1 MNSKHGGEK
10 QVKKSDWTMR
20 NAIMV
25 FCVGCVM
32 AALLMQTFLFQQSLK
47 RQIRTESIAD
57 NENTLTKMQA
67 ELTTFI
73 HSIRTEMLTVY
84 SEYDLIE
91 ELRGVAQDRQEK
103 VPSNGYWWR
112 SWYLGRKRF
121 SSEDRLMAMYLY
133 DSKNQLVSAYRYNCQ
148 MFPRDIYK
156 SEYDANTDRV
166 LDYIN
171 GERTDLM
178 ISGYYNPLEEKD
190 IIRFV
195 LKLHNYDEERQQI
208 GYLVCEIDSLAF
220 AAIMNKYVDLSHV
233 YLWMQPVNDRTI
245 VTTGEANDDQKRIQ
259 KQLSRVIQNYY
270 DSNTLEQEYG
280 DYYLIHVGQSENN
293 LEACALVSQSLLTA
307 TQKSLNRSLLVI
319 MVMMLGLVG
328 VFVMLLSRWLTR
340 PTEQMLATIERIKNG
355 ETQLRVQP
363 VGWSEELKVLGTEFN
378 DMLDRVQAMAQ
389 EEYKY
394 RLMVERTEY
403 KMLQAQINPHFL
415 YNTLNTMSGIATAQ
429 NCPLVSGL
437 CHSLSAVFRY
447 SLNMTD
453 EFSTVQKEM
462 EHVRNYLYVMDVR
475 SGSDVAYE
483 YQIAEETLQDQLPR
497 ICLQPIVENA
507 ITHGLR
513 NVRRKDKKLT
523 ISAAHEDGLLV
534 ICVEDNGTG
543 MDAEEMNRLLEKND
557 PKRVETGVSIGIL
570 NVNARLKRVFG
581 EEYGILIDSR
591 IGEGTKVSIRVPIL
605 EKKEQEG
612 ESYESHGKNQST
624 GCR

>member
-1 MNSKHGGEK
+1 MKNSG
-10 QVKKSDWTMR
+10 WTMR
-20 NAIMV
+20 KAIMI

-67 ELTTFI
+67 ELMTFVRN
-73 HSIRTEMLTVY
+73 IRTEMLTIY

-91 ELRGVAQDRQEK
+91 ELRSVAKGSQEK
-103 VPSNGYWWR
+103 VPADGYWWR
-112 SWYLGRKRF
+112 NWYLGRKRF

-133 DSKNQLVSAYRYNCQ
+133 DANNQLVSAYRYNCQ

-156 SEYDANTDRV
+156 SEYDANTERV
-166 LDYIN
+166 LEYVN
-171 GERTDLM
+171 GERTDMM
-178 ISGYYNPLEEKD
+178 ISGYYNSLEEKD

-195 LKLHNYDEERQQI
+195 LKLHNYDEERQKI
-208 GYLVCEIDSLAF
+208 GYLVCEIDSMAF
-220 AAIMNKYVDLSHV
+220 ASIMNKYVDLSHV

-245 VTTGEANDDQKRIQ
+245 VVTGEANDDQKRIQ
-259 KQLSRVIQNYY
+259 KQLARVIQNYY
-270 DSNTLEQEYG
+270 DSSTMEQEYG
-280 DYYLIHVGQSENN
+280 DYYLIHVGQTENN

-307 TQKSLNRSLLVI
+307 TQRSLTRSLVVI
-319 MVMMLGLVG
+319 MGMMLVVVC

-340 PTEQMLATIERIKNG
+340 PTEQMLETIERIKNG

-378 DMLDRVQAMAQ
+378 DMLDRVQVMAQ

-394 RLMVERTEY
+394 RLLVERTEY

-462 EHVRNYLYVMDVR
+462 EHVKNYLYVMDVR
-475 SGSDVAYE
+475 SGSDVSYE

-523 ISAAHEDGLLV
+523 ISAVHENGLLL

-591 IGEGTKVSIRVPIL
+591 MGEGTKVSIRVPIL
-605 EKKEQEG
+605 KKKEEQEG
-612 ESYESHGKNQST
+612 ESYESYGKNQST

>member
-1 MNSKHGGEK
+1 MKNSG
-10 QVKKSDWTMR
+10 WTMR
-20 NAIMV
+20 KAIMI

-67 ELTTFI
+67 ELMTFVRN
-73 HSIRTEMLTVY
+73 IRTEMLTIY

-91 ELRGVAQDRQEK
+91 ELRSVAKGSQEK
-103 VPSNGYWWR
+103 VPADGYWWR
-112 SWYLGRKRF
+112 NWYLGRKRF

-133 DSKNQLVSAYRYNCQ
+133 DANNQLVSAYRYNCQ

-156 SEYDANTDRV
+156 SEYDANTERV
-166 LDYIN
+166 LEYVN

-195 LKLHNYDEERQQI
+195 LKLHNYDEERQKI
-208 GYLVCEIDSLAF
+208 GYLVCEIDSMAF
-220 AAIMNKYVDLSHV
+220 ASIMNKYVDLSHV

-245 VTTGEANDDQKRIQ
+245 VVTGEANDDQKRIQ
-259 KQLSRVIQNYY
+259 KQLARVIQNYY
-270 DSNTLEQEYG
+270 DSSTMEQEYG
-280 DYYLIHVGQSENN
+280 DYYLIHVGQTENN

-307 TQKSLNRSLLVI
+307 TQRSLTRSLVVI
-319 MVMMLGLVG
+319 MGMMLVVVC
-328 VFVMLLSRWLTR
+328 VFVMLLSQWLTR
-340 PTEQMLATIERIKNG
+340 PTEQMLETIERIKNG

-394 RLMVERTEY
+394 RLLVERTEY

-462 EHVRNYLYVMDVR
+462 EHVKNYLYVMDVR
-475 SGSDVAYE
+475 SGSDVSYE

-523 ISAAHEDGLLV
+523 ISAVHENGLLL
-534 ICVEDNGTG
+534 IYVEDNGTG

-591 IGEGTKVSIRVPIL
+591 MGEGTKVSIRVPIL
-605 EKKEQEG
+605 KKKEG
-612 ESYESHGKNQST
+612 ESYEPYGKNQSI
-624 GCR
+624 GRR

>member
-1 MNSKHGGEK
+1 M
-10 QVKKSDWTMR
+10 KKSGWTMR
-20 NAIMV
+20 KAIMV

-73 HSIRTEMLTVY
+73 HNMRTEMLTVY
-84 SEYDLIE
+84 SEYDLIS
-91 ELRGVAQDRQEK
+91 ELREVAQGGQEK
-103 VPSNGYWWR
+103 VPADGYWWR
-112 SWYLGRKRF
+112 NWYLGRKRF

-133 DSKNQLVSAYRYNCQ
+133 DAKNQLVSAYRYNCQ

-156 SEYDANTDRV
+156 SEYDANTGRV
-166 LDYIN
+166 LEYVN
-171 GERTDLM
+171 GDRADLM
-178 ISGYYNPLEEKD
+178 ISGYYNPLEEKN

-195 LKLHNYDEERQQI
+195 LKLHNYDEERQKI
-208 GYLVCEIDSLAF
+208 GYLVCEIDSMAF
-220 AAIMNKYVDLSHV
+220 ASIMNKYVDLSHV

-245 VTTGEANDDQKRIQ
+245 VVTGEANDDQKRIQ

-270 DSNTLEQEYG
+270 DSSTLEQEYG
-280 DYYLIHVGQSENN
+280 DYYLIHVGQAENN

-307 TQKSLNRSLLVI
+307 AQRSLTRSLLVI
-319 MVMMLGLVG
+319 MAMMLGLVV

-340 PTEQMLATIERIKNG
+340 PTEQMLETIERIKNG

-394 RLMVERTEY
+394 RLLVERTEY

-462 EHVRNYLYVMDVR
+462 EYVRNYLYVMDVR
-475 SGSDVAYE
+475 SGSDVVHE

-513 NVRRKDKKLT
+513 NVRRKDKKLK
-523 ISAAHEDGLLV
+523 ISTAHEDGLLV
-534 ICVEDNGTG
+534 IYIEDNGTG
-543 MDAEEMNRLLEKND
+543 MDAEEMNQLLEKND

-581 EEYGILIDSR
+581 EAYGILIDSR
-591 IGEGTKVSIRVPIL
+591 IGEGTKVFIRVPIS
-605 EKKEQEG
+605 KKQEQEG
-612 ESYESHGKNQST
+612 EKHESVKQNQGV
-624 GCR
+624 GC

>member
-1 MNSKHGGEK
+1 M
-10 QVKKSDWTMR
+10 KKSGWTMR
-20 NAIMV
+20 KAIMV

-73 HSIRTEMLTVY
+73 HNMRTEMLTVY
-84 SEYDLIE
+84 SEYDLIS
-91 ELRGVAQDRQEK
+91 ELREVAQGGQEK
-103 VPSNGYWWR
+103 VPADGYWWR
-112 SWYLGRKRF
+112 NWYLGRKRF

-133 DSKNQLVSAYRYNCQ
+133 DAKNQLVSAYRYNCQ

-156 SEYDANTDRV
+156 SEYDANTGRV
-166 LDYIN
+166 LEYVN
-171 GERTDLM
+171 GDRADLM
-178 ISGYYNPLEEKD
+178 ISGYYNPLEEKN

-195 LKLHNYDEERQQI
+195 LKLHNYDEERQKI
-208 GYLVCEIDSLAF
+208 GYLVCEIDSMAF
-220 AAIMNKYVDLSHV
+220 ASIMNKYVDLSHV

-245 VTTGEANDDQKRIQ
+245 VVTGEANDDQKRIQ

-270 DSNTLEQEYG
+270 DSSTLEQEYG
-280 DYYLIHVGQSENN
+280 DYYLIHVGQAENN

-307 TQKSLNRSLLVI
+307 AQRSLTRSLLVI
-319 MVMMLGLVG
+319 MAMMLGLVV

-340 PTEQMLATIERIKNG
+340 PTEQMLETIERIKNG

-363 VGWSEELKVLGTEFN
+363 VGWSEELKVLGTKFN

-394 RLMVERTEY
+394 RLLVERTEY

-475 SGSDVAYE
+475 SGSDVVHE

-513 NVRRKDKKLT
+513 NVRRKDKKLK
-523 ISAAHEDGLLV
+523 ISTAHEDGLLV
-534 ICVEDNGTG
+534 ICIEDNGTG
-543 MDAEEMNRLLEKND
+543 MDAEEMNHLLEKND

-581 EEYGILIDSR
+581 EAYGILIDSR
-591 IGEGTKVSIRVPIL
+591 IGEGTKVFIRVPIS
-605 EKKEQEG
+605 KKQEQEG
-612 ESYESHGKNQST
+612 EKHESVKQNQGV
-624 GCR
+624 GC

>member
-1 MNSKHGGEK
+1 MKNSG
-10 QVKKSDWTMR
+10 WTMR
-20 NAIMV
+20 KAIMI

-67 ELTTFI
+67 ELMAFVRN
-73 HSIRTEMLTVY
+73 IRTEMLTIY

-91 ELRGVAQDRQEK
+91 ELRSVAKGSQEK
-103 VPSNGYWWR
+103 VPADGYWWR
-112 SWYLGRKRF
+112 NWYLGRKRF

-133 DSKNQLVSAYRYNCQ
+133 DANNQLVSAYRYNCQ

-156 SEYDANTDRV
+156 SEYDANTERV
-166 LDYIN
+166 LEYVN

-195 LKLHNYDEERQQI
+195 LKLHNYDEERQKI
-208 GYLVCEIDSLAF
+208 GYLVCEIDSMAF
-220 AAIMNKYVDLSHV
+220 ASIMNKYVDLSHV

-245 VTTGEANDDQKRIQ
+245 VVTGEANDDQKRIQ
-259 KQLSRVIQNYY
+259 KQLARVIQNYY
-270 DSNTLEQEYG
+270 DSSTMEQEYG
-280 DYYLIHVGQSENN
+280 DYYLIHVGQTENN

-307 TQKSLNRSLLVI
+307 TQRSLTRSLVVI
-319 MVMMLGLVG
+319 MGMMLVVVC

-340 PTEQMLATIERIKNG
+340 PTEQMLETIERIKNG

-394 RLMVERTEY
+394 RLLVERTEY

-462 EHVRNYLYVMDVR
+462 EHVKNYLYVMDVR
-475 SGSDVAYE
+475 SGSDVSYE

-523 ISAAHEDGLLV
+523 ISAVHENGLLL
-534 ICVEDNGTG
+534 IYVEDNGTG

-591 IGEGTKVSIRVPIL
+591 MGEGTKVSIRVPIL
-605 EKKEQEG
+605 KKKEEQEG
-612 ESYESHGKNQST
+612 ESYESYGKDQST

>member
-1 MNSKHGGEK
+1 MKNSG
-10 QVKKSDWTMR
+10 WTMR
-20 NAIMV
+20 KAIMI

-67 ELTTFI
+67 ELMTFVRN
-73 HSIRTEMLTVY
+73 IRTEMLTIY

-91 ELRGVAQDRQEK
+91 ELRSVAKGSQEK
-103 VPSNGYWWR
+103 VPADGYWWR
-112 SWYLGRKRF
+112 NWYLGRKRF

-133 DSKNQLVSAYRYNCQ
+133 DANNQLVSAYRYNCQ

-156 SEYDANTDRV
+156 SEYDANTERV
-166 LDYIN
+166 LEYVN

-195 LKLHNYDEERQQI
+195 LKLHNYDEERQKI
-208 GYLVCEIDSLAF
+208 GYLVCEIDSMAF
-220 AAIMNKYVDLSHV
+220 ASIMNKYVDLSHV

-245 VTTGEANDDQKRIQ
+245 VTTGDANDDQKRIQ

-270 DSNTLEQEYG
+270 DSNTLEQEYE
-280 DYYLIHVGQSENN
+280 DYYLIHVGQTENN

-307 TQKSLNRSLLVI
+307 TQRSLTRSLMVI
-319 MVMMLGLVG
+319 MGMMLVVVC
-328 VFVMLLSRWLTR
+328 VFVMLLSQWLTR
-340 PTEQMLATIERIKNG
+340 PTEQMLETIERIKNG

-394 RLMVERTEY
+394 RLLVERTEY

-462 EHVRNYLYVMDVR
+462 EHVKNYLYVMDVR
-475 SGSDVAYE
+475 SGSDVSYE

-523 ISAAHEDGLLV
+523 ISAVHENGLLL
-534 ICVEDNGTG
+534 IYVEDNGTG

-591 IGEGTKVSIRVPIL
+591 MGEGTKVSIRVPIL
-605 EKKEQEG
+605 KKKEEQEG
-612 ESYESHGKNQST
+612 ESYEPYGKNQST

>member
-1 MNSKHGGEK
+1 MKNSG
-10 QVKKSDWTMR
+10 WTMR
-20 NAIMV
+20 KAIMI

-67 ELTTFI
+67 ELMTFVRN
-73 HSIRTEMLTVY
+73 IRTEMLTIY

-91 ELRGVAQDRQEK
+91 ELRSVAKGSQEK
-103 VPSNGYWWR
+103 VPADGYWWR
-112 SWYLGRKRF
+112 NWYLGRKRF

-133 DSKNQLVSAYRYNCQ
+133 DANNQLVSAYRYNCQ

-156 SEYDANTDRV
+156 SEYDANTERV
-166 LDYIN
+166 LEYVN

-195 LKLHNYDEERQQI
+195 LKLHNYDEERQKI
-208 GYLVCEIDSLAF
+208 GYLVCEIDSMAF
-220 AAIMNKYVDLSHV
+220 ASIMNKYVDLSHV

-245 VTTGEANDDQKRIQ
+245 VVTGEANDDQKRIQ
-259 KQLSRVIQNYY
+259 KQLARVIQNYY
-270 DSNTLEQEYG
+270 DSSTMEQEYG
-280 DYYLIHVGQSENN
+280 DYYLIHVGQTENN

-307 TQKSLNRSLLVI
+307 TQRSLTRSLVVI
-319 MVMMLGLVG
+319 MGMMLVVVC

-340 PTEQMLATIERIKNG
+340 PTEQMLETIERIKNG

-394 RLMVERTEY
+394 RLLVERTEY

-462 EHVRNYLYVMDVR
+462 EHVKNYLYVMDVR
-475 SGSDVAYE
+475 SGSDVSYE

-523 ISAAHEDGLLV
+523 ISAVHENGLLL
-534 ICVEDNGTG
+534 IYVEDNGTG
-543 MDAEEMNRLLEKND
+543 MDAEEMNHLLEKND

-591 IGEGTKVSIRVPIL
+591 MGEGTKVSIRVPIL
-605 EKKEQEG
+605 KKKEEQEG
-612 ESYESHGKNQST
+612 ESYESYGKDQST

>member
-1 MNSKHGGEK
+1 M
-10 QVKKSDWTMR
+10 KKSGWTMR
-20 NAIMV
+20 KAIMV

-73 HSIRTEMLTVY
+73 HNMRTEMLTVY
-84 SEYDLIE
+84 SEYDLIS
-91 ELRGVAQDRQEK
+91 ELREVAQGGQEK
-103 VPSNGYWWR
+103 VPADGYWWR
-112 SWYLGRKRF
+112 NWYLGRKRF

-133 DSKNQLVSAYRYNCQ
+133 DAKNQLVSAYRYNCQ

-156 SEYDANTDRV
+156 SEYDANTGRV
-166 LDYIN
+166 LEYVN
-171 GERTDLM
+171 GDRADLM
-178 ISGYYNPLEEKD
+178 ISGYYNPLEEKN

-195 LKLHNYDEERQQI
+195 LKLHNYDEERQKI
-208 GYLVCEIDSLAF
+208 GYLVCEIDSMAF
-220 AAIMNKYVDLSHV
+220 ASIMNKYVDLSHV

-245 VTTGEANDDQKRIQ
+245 VVTGEANDDQKRIQ

-270 DSNTLEQEYG
+270 DSSTLEQEYG
-280 DYYLIHVGQSENN
+280 DYYLIHVGQAENN

-307 TQKSLNRSLLVI
+307 AQRSLTRSLLVI
-319 MVMMLGLVG
+319 MAMMLGLVV

-340 PTEQMLATIERIKNG
+340 PTEQMLETIERIKNG

-394 RLMVERTEY
+394 RLLVERTEY

-475 SGSDVAYE
+475 SGSDVVHE

-513 NVRRKDKKLT
+513 NVRRKDKKLK
-523 ISAAHEDGLLV
+523 ISTAHEDGLLV
-534 ICVEDNGTG
+534 ICIEDNGTG
-543 MDAEEMNRLLEKND
+543 MDAEEMNQLLEKND

-581 EEYGILIDSR
+581 EVYGILIDSR
-591 IGEGTKVSIRVPIL
+591 IGEGTKVFIRVPIS
-605 EKKEQEG
+605 KKQEQEG
-612 ESYESHGKNQST
+612 EKHESVKQNQ
-624 GCR
+624 GAGR

>member
-1 MNSKHGGEK
+1 MKNSG
-10 QVKKSDWTMR
+10 WTMR
-20 NAIMV
+20 KAIMI

-67 ELTTFI
+67 ELMAFVRN
-73 HSIRTEMLTVY
+73 IRTEMLTIY

-91 ELRGVAQDRQEK
+91 ELRSVAKGSQEK
-103 VPSNGYWWR
+103 VPADGYWWR
-112 SWYLGRKRF
+112 NWYLGRKRF

-133 DSKNQLVSAYRYNCQ
+133 DANNQLVSAYRYNCQ

-156 SEYDANTDRV
+156 SEYDANTERV
-166 LDYIN
+166 LEYVN

-195 LKLHNYDEERQQI
+195 LKLHNYDEERQKI
-208 GYLVCEIDSLAF
+208 GYLVCEIDSMAF
-220 AAIMNKYVDLSHV
+220 ASIMNKYVDLSHV

-245 VTTGEANDDQKRIQ
+245 VTTGDANDDQKRIQ

-270 DSNTLEQEYG
+270 DSNTLEQEYE
-280 DYYLIHVGQSENN
+280 DYYLIHVGQTENN

-307 TQKSLNRSLLVI
+307 TQRSLTRSLMVI
-319 MVMMLGLVG
+319 MGMMLVVVC
-328 VFVMLLSRWLTR
+328 VFVMLLSQWLTR
-340 PTEQMLATIERIKNG
+340 PTEQMLETIERIKNG

-394 RLMVERTEY
+394 RLLVERTEY

-462 EHVRNYLYVMDVR
+462 EHVKNYLYVMDVR
-475 SGSDVAYE
+475 SGSDVSYE

-523 ISAAHEDGLLV
+523 ISAVHENGLLL

-591 IGEGTKVSIRVPIL
+591 MGEGTKVSIRVPIL
-605 EKKEQEG
+605 KKKEEQEG
-612 ESYESHGKNQST
+612 ESYESYGKNQST

>member
-1 MNSKHGGEK
+1 M
-10 QVKKSDWTMR
+10 KKSGWTMR
-20 NAIMV
+20 KAIMV

-73 HSIRTEMLTVY
+73 HNIRTEMLTIY

-91 ELRGVAQDRQEK
+91 ELRSVAEGSKEK
-103 VPSNGYWWR
+103 VPADGYWWR

-133 DSKNQLVSAYRYNCQ
+133 DANNQLVSAYRYNCQ

-156 SEYDANTDRV
+156 SEYDANTGRV
-166 LDYIN
+166 LEYVN

-195 LKLHNYDEERQQI
+195 LKLHNYDEERQKI
-208 GYLVCEIDSLAF
+208 GYLVCEIDSIAF
-220 AAIMNKYVDLSHV
+220 ASIMNKYVDLSHV

-245 VTTGEANDDQKRIQ
+245 VVTGEANDDQKRIQ

-270 DSNTLEQEYG
+270 DSSTMEQEYG
-280 DYYLIHVGQSENN
+280 DYYLIHVGQTENN

-307 TQKSLNRSLLVI
+307 TQRSLTRSLVVI
-319 MVMMLGLVG
+319 MGMMLVVVC

-340 PTEQMLATIERIKNG
+340 PTEQMLETIERIKNG

-394 RLMVERTEY
+394 RLLVERTEY

-462 EHVRNYLYVMDVR
+462 EHVKNYLYVMDVR

-523 ISAAHEDGLLV
+523 ISAVHENGLLV

-591 IGEGTKVSIRVPIL
+591 MGEGTKVNIRVPIL

-612 ESYESHGKNQST
+612 ENYEPYGKNQSA
-624 GCR
+624 GRG

>member
-1 MNSKHGGEK
+1 M
-10 QVKKSDWTMR
+10 KKNGWTMR
-20 NAIMV
+20 KAIMI

-73 HSIRTEMLTVY
+73 HNIRKEMLTIY
-84 SEYDLIE
+84 SEYDLIG
-91 ELRGVAQDRQEK
+91 ELRNVAQGSQDK
-103 VPSNGYWWR
+103 VPSDVYWWR

-133 DSKNQLVSAYRYNCQ
+133 DAKNQLVSAYRYNCQ

-156 SEYDANTDRV
+156 SEYDANTERV
-166 LDYIN
+166 MEYVD

-178 ISGYYNPLEEKD
+178 ISGYYNPLEEKN

-195 LKLHNYDEERQQI
+195 LKLHNYDTKRQKI
-208 GYLVCEIDSLAF
+208 GYLVCEIDSMAF
-220 AAIMNKYVDLSHV
+220 AVIMNKYVDLSHV
-233 YLWMQPVNDRTI
+233 YLWMQPVNDRAI
-245 VTTGEANDDQKRIQ
+245 VMTGEANKDQIRIQ

-270 DSNTLEQEYG
+270 DSSTLAQEYG
-280 DYYLIHVGQSENN
+280 EYYLIHVGQEANN

-307 TQKSLNRSLLVI
+307 TQRSLNRSLLVI
-319 MVMMLGLVG
+319 MVMMLGIV
-328 VFVMLLSRWLTR
+328 VIFVILLSRWLTR
-340 PTEQMLATIERIKNG
+340 PTEQMLETIERIKNG

-378 DMLDRVQAMAQ
+378 DMLDRVQTMAQ

-475 SGSDVAYE
+475 SGSDVAYD

-523 ISAAHEDGLLV
+523 ISAVHDEGLLIIRV
-534 ICVEDNGTG
+534 VDNGTG
-543 MDAEEMNRLLEKND
+543 MDAEEMNHLLEKND

-581 EEYGILIDSR
+581 EKYGILIDSR
-591 IGEGTKVSIRVPIL
+591 IGEGTEVIIRVPIL
-605 EKKEQEG
+605 EKTEEG
-612 ESYESHGKNQST
+612 GERDGKYGKNQSA
-624 GCR
+624 GC

>member
-1 MNSKHGGEK
+1 MKNSG
-10 QVKKSDWTMR
+10 WTMR
-20 NAIMV
+20 KAIMI

-67 ELTTFI
+67 ELMTFVRN
-73 HSIRTEMLTVY
+73 IRTEMLTIY

-91 ELRGVAQDRQEK
+91 ELRSVAKGSQEK
-103 VPSNGYWWR
+103 VPADGYWWR
-112 SWYLGRKRF
+112 NWYLGRKRF

-133 DSKNQLVSAYRYNCQ
+133 DANNQLVSAYRYNCQ

-156 SEYDANTDRV
+156 SEYDANTERV
-166 LDYIN
+166 LEYVN

-195 LKLHNYDEERQQI
+195 LKLHNYDEERQKI
-208 GYLVCEIDSLAF
+208 GYLVCEIDSMAF
-220 AAIMNKYVDLSHV
+220 ASIMNKYVDLSHV

-245 VTTGEANDDQKRIQ
+245 VTTGDANDDQKRIQ

-270 DSNTLEQEYG
+270 DSNTLEQEYE
-280 DYYLIHVGQSENN
+280 DYYLIHVGQPENN

-307 TQKSLNRSLLVI
+307 AQRSLTRSLMVI
-319 MVMMLGLVG
+319 MGMMLV
-328 VFVMLLSRWLTR
+328 VVCIFVMLLSQWLTR
-340 PTEQMLATIERIKNG
+340 PTEQMLETIERIKNG

-394 RLMVERTEY
+394 RLLVERTEY

-462 EHVRNYLYVMDVR
+462 EHVKNYLYVMDVR
-475 SGSDVAYE
+475 SGSDVSYE

-523 ISAAHEDGLLV
+523 ISAVHENGLLL
-534 ICVEDNGTG
+534 IYVEDNGTG

-591 IGEGTKVSIRVPIL
+591 MGEGTKVSIRVPIL
-605 EKKEQEG
+605 KKKEEQEG
-612 ESYESHGKNQST
+612 ESYEPYGKNQSI
-624 GCR
+624 GRR

>member
-1 MNSKHGGEK
+1 MKNSG
-10 QVKKSDWTMR
+10 WTMR
-20 NAIMV
+20 KAIMI

-67 ELTTFI
+67 ELMVFVRN
-73 HSIRTEMLTVY
+73 IRTEMLTIY

-91 ELRGVAQDRQEK
+91 ELRSVAKGSQEK
-103 VPSNGYWWR
+103 VPADGYWWR
-112 SWYLGRKRF
+112 NWYLGRKRF

-133 DSKNQLVSAYRYNCQ
+133 DANNQLVSAYRYNCQ

-156 SEYDANTDRV
+156 SEYDANTERV
-166 LDYIN
+166 LEYVN

-195 LKLHNYDEERQQI
+195 LKLHNYDEERQKI
-208 GYLVCEIDSLAF
+208 GYLVCEIDSMAF
-220 AAIMNKYVDLSHV
+220 ASIMNKYVDLSHV

-245 VTTGEANDDQKRIQ
+245 VVTGEANDDQKRIQ
-259 KQLSRVIQNYY
+259 KQLARVIQNYY
-270 DSNTLEQEYG
+270 DSSTMEQEYG
-280 DYYLIHVGQSENN
+280 DYYLIHVGQTENN

-307 TQKSLNRSLLVI
+307 TQRSLTRSLMVI
-319 MVMMLGLVG
+319 MGMMLVVVC
-328 VFVMLLSRWLTR
+328 VFVMLLSQWLTR
-340 PTEQMLATIERIKNG
+340 PTEQMLETIERIKNG

-378 DMLDRVQAMAQ
+378 DMLDRVQFMAQ

-394 RLMVERTEY
+394 RLLVERTEY

-462 EHVRNYLYVMDVR
+462 EHVKNYLYVMDVR
-475 SGSDVAYE
+475 SGSDVSYE

-523 ISAAHEDGLLV
+523 ISAVHENGLLL
-534 ICVEDNGTG
+534 IYVEDNGTG
-543 MDAEEMNRLLEKND
+543 MDAEEMNHLLEKND

-591 IGEGTKVSIRVPIL
+591 MGEGTKVSIRVPIL
-605 EKKEQEG
+605 KKKEEQEG
-612 ESYESHGKNQST
+612 ESYESYGKNQST

>member
-1 MNSKHGGEK
+1 M
-10 QVKKSDWTMR
+10 KKNGWTMR
-20 NAIMV
+20 KAIMI

-73 HSIRTEMLTVY
+73 HNIRKEMLTIY
-84 SEYDLIE
+84 SEYDLIG
-91 ELRGVAQDRQEK
+91 ELRNVAQGSQDK
-103 VPSNGYWWR
+103 VPADVYWWR

-133 DSKNQLVSAYRYNCQ
+133 DAQNQLVSAYRYNCQ

-156 SEYDANTDRV
+156 SEYDANTERV
-166 LDYIN
+166 LEYVN

-178 ISGYYNPLEEKD
+178 ISGYYNPLEEKN

-195 LKLHNYDEERQQI
+195 LKLHNYDTKRQKI
-208 GYLVCEIDSLAF
+208 GYLVCEIDSMAF
-220 AAIMNKYVDLSHV
+220 AVIMNKYVDLSHV
-233 YLWMQPVNDRTI
+233 YLWMQPVNDRAI
-245 VTTGEANDDQKRIQ
+245 VMTGEANKDQIRIQ

-270 DSNTLEQEYG
+270 DSSTLAQEYG
-280 DYYLIHVGQSENN
+280 EYYLIHVGQEANN

-307 TQKSLNRSLLVI
+307 TQRSLNRSLLVI
-319 MVMMLGLVG
+319 MVMMLGIV
-328 VFVMLLSRWLTR
+328 VIFVILLSRWLTR
-340 PTEQMLATIERIKNG
+340 PTEQMLETIERIKNG

-378 DMLDRVQAMAQ
+378 DMLDRVQTMAQ

-475 SGSDVAYE
+475 SGSDVAYD

-523 ISAAHEDGLLV
+523 ISAVHDEGLLIIRV
-534 ICVEDNGTG
+534 VDNGTG
-543 MDAEEMNRLLEKND
+543 MDAEEMNHLLKKND

-581 EEYGILIDSR
+581 EKYGILIDSR
-591 IGEGTKVSIRVPIL
+591 IGEGTEVIIRVPIL
-605 EKKEQEG
+605 EKTEEG
-612 ESYESHGKNQST
+612 GERDGKYGKNQSA
-624 GCR
+624 GC